1 MYTDSEL
8 AKSYYEKSIP
18 FDKIIQKINLTV
30 ICVYKYFKKIYKK
43 RCEWAF
49 LFYKESAPE
58 NYLEILE
65 ELHIPFVLSPWHD
78 KDINRETGE
87 FKKSH
92 KHGVLFFESL
102 KSYSQVSELLTEK
115 LNTPSH
121 VEVVMSP
128 KGMYDYFIHAENPEK
143 TLYNIED
150 IESGCGFELDK
161 FLIEQNSNL
170 FLETVID
177 VITDNDFTEFE
188 DLVHYARNKDI
199 SLLGLII
206 ERTYFFT
213 KFLDSRRY
221 NPQNNKKTSSEDTL
235 VSNTDEANTDD

>member
-1 MYTDSEL
+1 M
-8 AKSYYEKSIP
+8 KK
-18 FDKIIQKINLTV
+18 DKRSNK
-30 ICVYKYFKKIYKK
+30 
-43 RCEWAF
+43 WAF

-65 ELHIPFVLSPWHD
+65 ELHIPFILSPWHN

-121 VEVVMSP
+121 VEPVMSP
-128 KGMYDYFIHAENPEK
+128 KGMYDYFTHAENPEK

-235 VSNTDEANTDD
+235 ASNTDEANTDD